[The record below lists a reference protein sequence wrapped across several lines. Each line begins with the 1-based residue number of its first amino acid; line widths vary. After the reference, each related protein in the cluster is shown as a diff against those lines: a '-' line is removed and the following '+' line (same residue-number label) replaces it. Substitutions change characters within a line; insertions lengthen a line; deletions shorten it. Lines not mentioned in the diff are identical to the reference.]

1 MTTKKKADNCMT
13 HYYGCDC
20 NRYRFE
26 QMESALKVIR
36 TWASFDFD
44 SCVGCGFLAALDPEA
59 VVNLCDKALGR
70 NE

>member
-36 TWASFDFD
+36 TWASFDLGNK
-44 SCVGCGFLAALDPEA
+44 SLNVAVALDSEA
-59 VVNLCDKALGR
+59 VVNICQKALGVK
-70 NE
+70 